1 MFDIAVFEFMYNP
14 QYSYLI
20 YKQLSN
26 NLIHLNKEPGVP
38 VVFFNLQNFIMLILM
53 ILRMS
58 LICQLS
64 EQSSYMPGIT
74 IDWYEPAMV

>member
-1 MFDIAVFEFMYNP
+1 MPLHLICVNKFLFLEWKDNLLTFDIAVFEFMYNP

-58 LICQLS
+58 LIC
-64 EQSSYMPGIT
+64 
-74 IDWYEPAMV
+74 

>member
-1 MFDIAVFEFMYNP
+1 MYNP

-38 VVFFNLQNFIMLILM
+38 VVFF
-53 ILRMS
+53 
-58 LICQLS
+58 
-64 EQSSYMPGIT
+64 QSSKLYHAYINDSQNVFDLLAIRT
-74 IDWYEPAMV
+74 KQLYARYYYRLV

>member
-1 MFDIAVFEFMYNP
+1 MYNP

-26 NLIHLNKEPGVP
+26 NLIHLNKEPEVP

-58 LICQLS
+58 LIC
-64 EQSSYMPGIT
+64 
-74 IDWYEPAMV
+74 

>member
-1 MFDIAVFEFMYNP
+1 MYNP

-38 VVFFNLQNFIMLILM
+38 VVFFNLHYFIMLILM
-53 ILRMS
+53 ILRMFD
-58 LICQLS
+58 LLAIRTKQL
-64 EQSSYMPGIT
+64 YAR
-74 IDWYEPAMV
+74 YYYRLV